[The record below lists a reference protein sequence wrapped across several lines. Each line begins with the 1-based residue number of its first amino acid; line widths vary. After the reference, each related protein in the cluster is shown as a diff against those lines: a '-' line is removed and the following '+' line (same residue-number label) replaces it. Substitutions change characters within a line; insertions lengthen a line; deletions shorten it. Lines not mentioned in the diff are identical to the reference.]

1 MATCVATATGTGTI
15 TAMVSTVI
23 EIGTATE
30 IAIKGDRTMVSMG
43 MDMART
49 LTPVATSG
57 RTATALTRAARSAM
71 VAGGI
76 RAWTMLIS
84 AAGRS
89 STLTAICVA
98 AAPAETI
105 TDTTTIRMGSTTTAT
120 APRAALTLRRAATFA
135 PMATGST
142 QLARKKMADGGQRH

>member
-30 IAIKGDRTMVSMG
+30 IAIKGATTMVSMA

-89 STLTAICVA
+89 STLTAHCGA
-98 AAPAETI
+98 AAPA
-105 TDTTTIRMGSTTTAT
+105 GKN
-120 APRAALTLRRAATFA
+120 
-135 PMATGST
+135 TGNNNNPNS
-142 QLARKKMADGGQRH
+142 